1 MIRSGSTIL
10 VLAPHTDDGEI
21 GCGATLSKLLD
32 LNCKIYYL
40 AFCTCDSNLPDGFPN
55 GTLEAEL
62 REATKVLSIPKE
74 NVIVKDFQVRC
85 LSYERQAVLD
95 ILVALNKE
103 ISPDVVFAPTL
114 EDLHQDHSTVTQEAI
129 RAFKTKTLLCY
140 EMPWNNF
147 SFEIGINSD
156 KFPEISGERK
166 FSPMDRSLRRELK
179 SAFGNNNYWFNT
191 SKFKNAVEIKI
202 KSKKEIIEF
211 LVPKEM
217 VSTSSVRLFVL
228 WTTLP
233 SIVLIII
240 ALIFL
245 KNQTRP
251 LVKLAKAAEKFGK
264 GDYINDF
271 IPSGAQ
277 EIRKASYEFDR
288 MAKRINRHLNQ
299 RAEMLSGISHD
310 LRTPLTRL
318 KLQLAMLKQK
328 EISEKMSKDID
339 EMEKML
345 NDYLQFAKTQTQES
359 TEKINLNNLLRSIS
373 KGFESNKISLDEDE
387 SKIFLNGRPSALK
400 RSFENVIQNGLTYG
414 SNVKIKVQKG
424 NKRALVTIE
433 DDGPGIPEDQYKNVF
448 KPFFRLDKS
457 RSLNQSGVGLGLAIV
472 EDIINS
478 HGGNIQLG
486 KSKYGGLQVKISL
499 PF

>member
-1 MIRSGSTIL
+1 MFSG
-10 VLAPHTDDGEI
+10 
-21 GCGATLSKLLD
+21 LSKFI
-32 LNCKIYYL
+32 KII
-40 AFCTCDSNLPDGFPN
+40 LPKRLFYRA
-55 GTLEAEL
+55 L
-62 REATKVLSIPKE
+62 I
-74 NVIVKDFQVRC
+74 IV
-85 LSYERQAVLD
+85 A
-95 ILVALNKE
+95 
-103 ISPDVVFAPTL
+103 APTIIL
-114 EDLHQDHSTVTQEAI
+114 QFIITIVFFDSIWIKANKNTTRALVTQL
-129 RAFKTKTLLCY
+129 KTIEEIYLNDKKNLDFLTDSY
-140 EMPWNNF
+140 KNNF
-147 SFEIGINSD
+147 NFEIGISD
-156 KFPEISGERK
+156 NIFPDNSGERK

-202 KSKKEIIEF
+202 KLENETIEF
-211 LVPKEM
+211 LVPKDL

-233 SIVLIII
+233 SIVLVII

-264 GDYINDF
+264 GDYVNDF
-271 IPSGAQ
+271 RPSGAQ
-277 EIRKASYEFDR
+277 EIRKAAYEFDR

-299 RAEMLSGISHD
+299 RSEMLSGISHD

-318 KLQLAMLKQK
+318 KLQLAMINQK
-328 EISEKMSKDID
+328 DLSEKMSKDID

-345 NDYLQFAKTQTQES
+345 NDYLQFAKTKAQEKT
-359 TEKINLNNLLRSIS
+359 TEIELSKLFNEIKKNFNNEKLQID
-373 KGFESNKISLDEDE
+373 FENKVVLT
-387 SKIFLNGRPSALK
+387 GRQIALK
-400 RSFENVIQNGLTYG
+400 RSFENIIQNGLIY
-414 SNVKIKVQKG
+414 G
-424 NKRALVTIE
+424 NKVYIKIQNTSNRALIIIE

-472 EDIINS
+472 EDVINS

-486 KSKYGGLQVKISL
+486 KSKFNGLQVKISL

>member
-1 MIRSGSTIL
+1 MFSGLNKFIKYILPKRLFYRALIIVAAPTIILQLIITIVFYDSVWIKANKNTTRS
-10 VLAPHTDDGEI
+10 
-21 GCGATLSKLLD
+21 
-32 LNCKIYYL
+32 
-40 AFCTCDSNLPDGFPN
+40 
-55 GTLEAEL
+55 
-62 REATKVLSIPKE
+62 
-74 NVIVKDFQVRC
+74 
-85 LSYERQAVLD
+85 
-95 ILVALNKE
+95 LVAQL
-103 ISPDVVFAPTL
+103 
-114 EDLHQDHSTVTQEAI
+114 
-129 RAFKTKTLLCY
+129 KTIEEVYNNDKSSLDFLTDSY
-140 EMPWNNF
+140 KNNF
-147 SFEIGINSD
+147 NFEIGINQD
-156 KFPEISGERK
+156 DFPNISGERK

-179 SAFGNNNYWFNT
+179 STFGSNNYWFNT

-202 KSKKEIIEF
+202 RSENEVIEF
-211 LVPKEM
+211 LVPKDM
-217 VSTSSVRLFVL
+217 VSASSVRLFLL

-245 KNQTRP
+245 KNQTKP
-251 LVKLAKAAEKFGK
+251 LVKLAKAAERFGK
-264 GDYINDF
+264 GDYVNDF
-271 IPSGAQ
+271 RASGSQ
-277 EIRKASYEFDR
+277 EIRKAAFEFDR

-328 EISEKMSKDID
+328 DISESMSKDID

-345 NDYLQFAKTQTQES
+345 NDYLQFAKTQVQEPS
-359 TEKINLNNLLRSIS
+359 TTINLNDLLLSIRNKFNNNNFTFNES
-373 KGFESNKISLDEDE
+373 SDLIELKGRLT
-387 SKIFLNGRPSALK
+387 ALQ
-400 RSFENVIQNGLTYG
+400 RSFENIIQNGLIYG
-414 SNVKIKVQKG
+414 KKVNVKIQKG
-424 NKRALVTIE
+424 NRLATIFFE

-472 EDIINS
+472 EDVINS

-486 KSKYGGLQVKISL
+486 KSKKNGLLVKISL